1 FISLITHLAPI
12 APYTLSLHDAL
23 PIFAHEEVDEL
34 QLPGE
39 EGFLGVLPGHTP
51 MLVALKVGPMWYRK
65 GTEKTFGFI
74 GFGFAEILPDRVTI
88 LARIAEKAEDID
100 LARAEAAKHRAEED
114 LAQVMRGGNEM
125 DYERAR
131 LALLRAITRLQ
142 VSQYARRR

>member
-1 FISLITHLAPI
+1 MKLEFVSPERMI
-12 APYTLSLHDAL
+12 
-23 PIFAHEEVDEL
+23 AHEEVDEL

-65 GTEKTFGFI
+65 GTEKFFGFV

-88 LARIAEKAEDID
+88 LARIAEKADDID
-100 LARAEAAKHRAEED
+100 LARAEAAKHRAEEN
-114 LAQVMRGGNEM
+114 LAQVARKGNEA

-142 VSQYARRR
+142 VSQHARRR

>member
-1 FISLITHLAPI
+1 MRLEFVSPERMI
-12 APYTLSLHDAL
+12 
-23 PIFAHEEVDEL
+23 AHEEVDEL

-65 GTEKTFGFI
+65 GTEKFYGFV

-88 LARIAEKAEDID
+88 LARIAEKADDID
-100 LARAEAAKHRAEED
+100 LERAEAAKRRAEEN
-114 LAQVMRGGNEM
+114 LAQVSRGGTEM

-142 VSQYARRR
+142 VSQHARRR